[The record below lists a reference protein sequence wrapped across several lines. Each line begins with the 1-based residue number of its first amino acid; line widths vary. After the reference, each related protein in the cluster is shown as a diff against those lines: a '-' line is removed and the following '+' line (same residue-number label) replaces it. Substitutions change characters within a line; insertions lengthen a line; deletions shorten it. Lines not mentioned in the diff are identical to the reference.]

1 MFLRSAHIRHYKSL
15 DDVRV
20 EFTQPITVIVGP
32 NAVGKSNFV
41 DALRFLAQFCNLEE
55 RYAQVNTDGS
65 TVWQSPIVLRGGLQ
79 RVRQRGIGV
88 KDRTQIS
95 VNIDVSTP
103 DSIQETKITSTLPS
117 TDGEDFSLQTEYIPP
132 RPVWGSN
139 PFDCSDLVKS
149 WQFSSIFPNTL
160 RQPSFSYRPNR
171 LMEDGSNWASVARE
185 LKKTKAGKV
194 ALNNISETMRSIIP
208 GFRDIKVRTVGN
220 YLVPHFLFDDGGK
233 SVEFDPL
240 QLSDGTLRIFGLL
253 LAIYQ
258 LPATTLLV
266 IEEPEHTVYPGA
278 LGVLVDAMREVSEQ
292 TQIILT
298 THSPDLVH
306 YFKPDEIRV
315 ATIENGHTRIAPICT
330 PQRAAID
337 EHLMT
342 AEDFMR
348 AEGLQ
353 PEPAQKPAA

>member
-1 MFLRSAHIRHYKSL
+1 MKTAAQESTMFLRSAHIRHYKSL

-20 EFTQPITVIVGP
+20 EFTRPITVIVGP

-41 DALRFLAQFCNLEE
+41 DALRFASET
-55 RYAQVNTDGS
+55 AV
-65 TVWQSPIVLRGGLQ
+65 QSPMAVAVIQRGGIQ
-79 RVRQRGIGV
+79 RIRQHGTTASDPVRIRLGLSEFPRAAENAHVEYTLETTEDGRYSIGN
-88 KDRTQIS
+88 RHS
-95 VNIDVSTP
+95 GMDVHNLYG
-103 DSIQETKITSTLPS
+103 DSERL
-117 TDGEDFSLQTEYIPP
+117 
-132 RPVWGSN
+132 RNW
-139 PFDCSDLVKS
+139 C
-149 WQFSSIFPNTL
+149 FSSIFPNTL
-160 RQPSFSYRPNR
+160 RQPGFTDQPDR
-171 LMEDGSNWASVARE
+171 LREDGSNWASV
-185 LKKTKAGKV
+185 TKALRKTNGGKA
-194 ALNNISETMRSIIP
+194 ALQRIGDSMRCAIP
-208 GFRDIKVRTVGN
+208 GFRDIRVRAVGN
-220 YLVPHFLFDDGGK
+220 YLVPHFVFDDANK

-258 LPATTLLV
+258 LPAPTLLV

-278 LGVLVDAMREVSEQ
+278 LGVLVDAMREASEQ

-315 ATIENGHTRIAPICT
+315 ATIENGHTRIAPICA

-342 AEDFMR
+342 AEEFMR

-353 PEPAQKPAA
+353 PEPVQTPTT

>member
-1 MFLRSAHIRHYKSL
+1 MFLRSAHTRHYKSL

-41 DALRFLAQFCNLEE
+41 DALRFASEGVPSHIFGHS
-55 RYAQVNTDGS
+55 VS
-65 TVWQSPIVLRGGLQ
+65 SRGGALRIRQ
-79 RVRQRGIGV
+79 QGAPADEPTRIQLMLLERDSPQESAHIDYALDTSDPNNSRVSWHHSGV
-88 KDRTQIS
+88 TPTDAVGDSKHQEGWRF
-95 VNIDVSTP
+95 VNI
-103 DSIQETKITSTLPS
+103 
-117 TDGEDFSLQTEYIPP
+117 Y
-132 RPVWGSN
+132 
-139 PFDCSDLVKS
+139 
-149 WQFSSIFPNTL
+149 PNTL
-160 RQPSFSYRPNR
+160 RQPSFPDQPDR
-171 LMEDGSNWASVARE
+171 LKEDGSNWATVVRQ
-185 LKKTKAGKV
+185 LRKTTAGKV
-194 ALNNISETMRSIIP
+194 ALQQIVETMACVIP
-208 GFRDIKVRTVGN
+208 GFRDIKVRAIGN
-220 YLVPHFLFDDGGK
+220 YLVPHFIFEEGGK

-258 LPATTLLV
+258 LPAPTLLV

>member
-1 MFLRSAHIRHYKSL
+1 LKTAAQESTMFLRSAHIRHYKSL

-20 EFTQPITVIVGP
+20 EFTRPITVIVGP

-41 DALRFLAQFCNLEE
+41 DALRFASETAHASDFPVTKAVNKRGGMLRIRQQSAARSELVRINLDFSATAETPGIIDKFETSVVSHTAGNYSIQANGTFGDASEE
-55 RYAQVNTDGS
+55 TLSGWRYA
-65 TVWQSPIVLRGGLQ
+65 
-79 RVRQRGIGV
+79 
-88 KDRTQIS
+88 
-95 VNIDVSTP
+95 
-103 DSIQETKITSTLPS
+103 
-117 TDGEDFSLQTEYIPP
+117 Y
-132 RPVWGSN
+132 
-139 PFDCSDLVKS
+139 
-149 WQFSSIFPNTL
+149 IFPNEL
-160 RQPSFSYRPNR
+160 RTPAVLDQDTQLTES
-171 LMEDGSNWASVARE
+171 GSNWASFIKALKRTAAGRTTLARIAE
-185 LKKTKAGKV
+185 A
-194 ALNNISETMRSIIP
+194 MRCIFP
-208 GFRDIKVRTVGN
+208 DFLEVKVRAVGS
-220 YLVPHFLFDDGGK
+220 YLVPHFVFDKEKK

-258 LPATTLLV
+258 LPAPTLLV

-278 LGVLVDAMREVSEQ
+278 LGVLVDAMREASEQ

-315 ATIENGHTRIAPICT
+315 ATIENGHTRIAPICA

-342 AEDFMR
+342 AEEFMR

-353 PEPAQKPAA
+353 PEPAQAPTA

>member
-41 DALRFLAQFCNLEE
+41 DALRFAGEMASAANVQTRREAVQHHGGIERIRSRATAAGETVSIALDMDTDSGSGHAGVILEPAGQQQ
-55 RYAQVNTDGS
+55 YAA
-65 TVWQSPIVLRGGLQ
+65 
-79 RVRQRGIGV
+79 RVGV
-88 KDRTQIS
+88 QPASLSEEVFPHWRL
-95 VNIDVSTP
+95 
-103 DSIQETKITSTLPS
+103 TSL
-117 TDGEDFSLQTEYIPP
+117 Y
-132 RPVWGSN
+132 
-139 PFDCSDLVKS
+139 
-149 WQFSSIFPNTL
+149 PNTL
-160 RQPSFSYRPNR
+160 RQLTTAQPDDA
-171 LMEDGSNWASVARE
+171 LADDGANWASIVKRFKRTASGRSV
-185 LKKTKAGKV
+185 LHRIGD
-194 ALNNISETMRSIIP
+194 TMRCVIP
-208 GFRDIKVRTVGN
+208 NFLDIKVRSVGS
-220 YLVPHFLFDDGGK
+220 YLVPHFVFSADGK
-233 SVEFDPL
+233 SVEFDAT
-240 QLSDGTLRIFGLL
+240 QVSDGTLRIFGLL

-258 LPATTLLV
+258 LPAPTLLV

>member
-1 MFLRSAHIRHYKSL
+1 MFLQSAHIRHYKSL

-20 EFTQPITVIVGP
+20 EFTRPITAIVGP

-41 DALRFLAQFCNLEE
+41 DALRFASEAARQL
-55 RYAQVNTDGS
+55 RYPTS
-65 TVWQSPIVLRGGLQ
+65 SRGGIQ
-79 RVRQRGIGV
+79 RIRQHGV
-88 KDRTQIS
+88 DARE
-95 VNIDVSTP
+95 P
-103 DSIQETKITSTLPS
+103 TKIRLGLSETVIGAEGGHAEFALTAN
-117 TDGEDFSLQTEYIPP
+117 DGGNYELEHLHSGMDF
-132 RPVWGSN
+132 N
-139 PFDCSDLVKS
+139 PFHGDSKYLLDWS
-149 WQFSSIFPNTL
+149 FSSIFPNTL
-160 RQPSFSYRPNR
+160 RKPAFPDQPEQ
-171 LMEDGSNWASVARE
+171 LMEDGSNWASVTRT
-185 LKKTKAGKV
+185 LRKTRSGKASLQRIAEAMQCV
-194 ALNNISETMRSIIP
+194 IP
-208 GFRDIKVRTVGN
+208 GFRDIKVRSVGN
-220 YLVPHFLFDDGGK
+220 YLVPHFIFDTEGK

-258 LPATTLLV
+258 LPAPTLLV

-278 LGVLVDAMREVSEQ
+278 LGVLVDAMREASEQ

-306 YFKPDEIRV
+306 YFEPDEIRV
-315 ATIENGHTRIAPICT
+315 ATIENGLTRIAPICA

-353 PEPAQKPAA
+353 PEPASAP

>member
-1 MFLRSAHIRHYKSL
+1 LKTAAQESTMFLRSAHIRHYKSL

-20 EFTQPITVIVGP
+20 EFTRPITVIVGP

-41 DALRFLAQFCNLEE
+41 DALRFASESVPAHVFGDS
-55 RYAQVNTDGS
+55 VS
-65 TVWQSPIVLRGGLQ
+65 SRGGTL
-79 RVRQRGIGV
+79 RIRQRGAPANEPTSIKLTLQERTSPQVSARIEYALETSDPNSSRVSWHHSGV
-88 KDRTQIS
+88 TPTDALGDSKHQEGWRFA
-95 VNIDVSTP
+95 NI
-103 DSIQETKITSTLPS
+103 
-117 TDGEDFSLQTEYIPP
+117 Y
-132 RPVWGSN
+132 
-139 PFDCSDLVKS
+139 
-149 WQFSSIFPNTL
+149 PNTL
-160 RQPSFSYRPNR
+160 RQPSFPDQPDR
-171 LMEDGSNWASVARE
+171 LREDGANWATVARH
-185 LKKTKAGKV
+185 LRKTTAGKV
-194 ALNNISETMRSIIP
+194 ALQRIVETMACVIP
-208 GFRDIKVRTVGN
+208 GFRDIKVRAIGN
-220 YLVPHFLFDDGGK
+220 YLVPHFIFDEGGK

-258 LPATTLLV
+258 LPAPTLLV

-278 LGVLVDAMREVSEQ
+278 LGVLVDAMREASEQ

-315 ATIENGHTRIAPICT
+315 ATIENGHTRIAPICA

-342 AEDFMR
+342 AEEFMR

-353 PEPAQKPAA
+353 PEPAQTPAA